1 MRLRLSLQWTVLL
14 LVAVGM
20 TLILVLSDYLHGV
33 MTRSIIED
41 ARYNRAVGQ
50 TIGIAERIVTLQLFA
65 NGDALTRDIRLV
77 AARRDFR
84 QIDVFEPSSH
94 GLRLAASTAPDAER
108 LTALDENSHDNELG
122 EMEHPLPSVVTME
135 VMRGGVRHWLISVA
149 LKEYGRTGYVSALVV
164 KNSDRQFLSQLQ
176 FQHNLVVGGAMAVC
190 VGLLYLLFLFFF
202 RLPARDI
209 VQAMG
214 LARGGNLASRVE
226 VRRGDELGAIARGFN
241 TMMDDISARDR
252 ERDALMTTIHDF
264 NRDLQHEVAAAT
276 RELRATNE
284 ALFHSQQR
292 LGRSERLAAMGQ
304 VAASLAHEIGT
315 PLNSISGHIQLLARR
330 LRRDADAQR
339 RLGIVSQQIE
349 FIVRIVRTLL
359 QRTHKPLT
367 VLRPT
372 DLNAVVEEV
381 LRLVG
386 PTLESHTIG
395 VSAVLQP
402 ALPSVRG
409 DRDGLQ
415 QVLLNLIN
423 NSMDAMPHG
432 GRLEIATRV
441 SQHARVAEIEVRD
454 TGPGIP
460 PEAAQQLFEPLWTTK
475 ETGSGFGLAIVREI
489 VHAHGGT
496 IDVGQEPGEG
506 ATFRLRLPLAEDAAI
521 A

>member
-1 MRLRLSLQWTVLL
+1 MRLRLNLQWTVLL
-14 LVAVGM
+14 LVASGM
-20 TLILVLSDYLHGV
+20 TLILVLSDYFHGV

-50 TIGIAERIVTLQLFA
+50 TVGIAERIVTLQLFI
-65 NGDALTRDIRLV
+65 NDDALRRDIGLV

-84 QIDVFEPSSH
+84 QIDVFESSPH

-108 LTALDENSHDNELG
+108 LPALDENSHDNELG
-122 EMEHPLPSVVTME
+122 EMEHPLPAVVTME

-149 LKEYGRTGYVSALVV
+149 LKERRGTGYVAALVA
-164 KNSDRQFLSQLQ
+164 KNSDRQFLSRLQL
-176 FQHNLVVGGAMAVC
+176 QHNLVVGGAMAVC
-190 VGLLYLLFLFFF
+190 VGLLCLLFLFFF
-202 RLPARDI
+202 RRPARDI
-209 VQAMG
+209 VQAMA

-226 VRRGDELGAIARGFN
+226 VRRRDELGAIARGFN

-252 ERDALMTTIHDF
+252 EREALMTTINGF
-264 NRDLQHEVAAAT
+264 NRDLQREVDAAT
-276 RELRATNE
+276 GELRSANE
-284 ALFHSQQR
+284 ALFQSQQR

-339 RLGIVSQQIE
+339 RLDIVNQQID
-349 FIVRIVRTLL
+349 FIVRIVRALL
-359 QRTHKPLT
+359 QRTHKRLT

-372 DLNAVVEEV
+372 DLNALVDEV

-386 PTLESHTIG
+386 PTLDAHAIE
-395 VSAVLQP
+395 VSAALQP
-402 ALPSVRG
+402 ALPAVLA

-415 QVLLNLIN
+415 QVFLNLIN
-423 NSMDAMPHG
+423 NSMDAMSRG
-432 GRLEIATRV
+432 GRLEIATRLN
-441 SQHARVAEIEVRD
+441 QHARIAEIDVRD

-460 PEAAQQLFEPLWTTK
+460 PEAAEQLFEPLCTTK
-475 ETGSGFGLAIVREI
+475 ATGSGFGLAIVREI

-506 ATFRLRLPLAEDAAI
+506 ATFRLRLPLAQDVAI